1 LIVRCRTLARYES
14 VDQSNTGEKGARRAR
29 LVALLSRVTRR
40 QVPWAGEYRR
50 SQTKKAEQWLDAIL
64 WSRCHEKASQL
75 HMRKRLISPILGD
88 RTPPERDRLDLAN
101 LGRVEITSEDEAYPI
116 EGALQLGERRG
127 WRAADAGPQIIRLL
141 FDQPQHLKRIW
152 LVFEETE
159 TQRTQEFVL
168 RWSPDHGRS
177 FREIV
182 RQQWNFS
189 PPATIRETEDYAV
202 DLADVTVVE
211 LKIVPDQSGGTARAS
226 LASLRLA

>member
-1 LIVRCRTLARYES
+1 
-14 VDQSNTGEKGARRAR
+14 
-29 LVALLSRVTRR
+29 
-40 QVPWAGEYRR
+40 
-50 SQTKKAEQWLDAIL
+50 
-64 WSRCHEKASQL
+64 
-75 HMRKRLISPILGD
+75 MRKHLIPIPGD
-88 RTPPERDRLDLAN
+88 RTPLDRDGLDLAN
-101 LGRVEITSEDEAYPI
+101 FGMVEITSEDEAYPI

-127 WRAADAGPQIIRLL
+127 WRAAEPGPQVIRLL
-141 FDQPQHLKRIW
+141 FDQPQRLKRIW

-159 TQRTQEFVL
+159 NPRTQEFAL

-177 FREIV
+177 FQEIV

-189 PPATIRETEDYAV
+189 SPGTIRETEDYAV